1 MTLSQHTRT
10 APRKREALPLSDSG
24 RNMSLLN
31 LGGPGAGKTTLETI
45 LLTQSLRRGFP
56 GITFDP
62 NGSLAPALISR
73 LLRNLQHV
81 SDEEAEA
88 IWRRI
93 RIIDVGNPQVSV
105 PFPIYYQGSARSL
118 WQVSARFLRVL
129 RLAYP
134 KLVSEAPVTWP
145 RIRRVGIMAGCVLA
159 SLSYQLTEIEDLLF
173 NTLEWE
179 KSGKFTEAVRRNPEE
194 AGAVSY
200 FREQYL
206 PLSKSA
212 KSELISPLLDHVFPF
227 VHDPQYRSLFG
238 ASTPG
243 LLLQDVQEL
252 GEEVV
257 FDFHQLTDPETKRF
271 AMLWIF
277 NYVDEFLQQW
287 GRKDVPFVVT
297 VDEFAAMTQQV
308 TDGVNPLA
316 VLIDTLIQQFCRQN
330 NIWFNC
336 SFQSLN
342 QIDSQLRNTLLGVGT
357 IIAGRITTITEA
369 RLLADVLFRTN
380 PYTVKQIRRVW
391 GREDGYYTRPAKNVV
406 IDQFNEFMNL
416 TEQQEQF
423 AKRLVRL
430 PQFSF
435 LCRLATREGEVA
447 DTVIPISI
455 ADVARDSLTGADIA
469 PDQDMV
475 NRVRDRL
482 VARSGIPVATI
493 NKELEARLLPGTI
506 HHPDTAPLLPE
517 QAGHPRRHIP
527 QGSQQAPADRPTL
540 DEHQQAMLAYL
551 VSHPDSPVTEVYKG
565 LGIGAGQGTRL
576 RDSLKALGLVAEL
589 ELRTGSTRGGR
600 PARLLIPSFA
610 AWELVGK
617 DPPSGRGG
625 VLHRHIQQMVVSGA
639 KAKGYR
645 TEVEHKLETGT
656 IVDVALATGDGCR
669 IAVEIAIGSRPERE
683 ITHISNCLRAGFAKV
698 YTVFADEHLL
708 GRTATAL
715 QAALPEEAL
724 QHVRLLPLQQLGQVG

>member
-1 MTLSQHTRT
+1 MLAKQTSH
-10 APRKREALPLSDSG
+10 APKQREALPLSDSG
-24 RNMSLLN
+24 LVMGLAN
-31 LGGPGAGKTTLETI
+31 LGGPGAGKTTLENI
-45 LLTQSLRRGFP
+45 LLTQCLRRGLP
-56 GITFDP
+56 GVAFDP
-62 NGSLAPALISR
+62 NGTLTPALIFR
-73 LLRNLQHV
+73 LLRALQHV

-88 IWRRI
+88 IWRRL

-105 PFPIYYQGSARSL
+105 PFPIYYQGTARSL
-118 WQVSARFLRVL
+118 WAVSARFLRVL

-134 KLVSEAPVTWP
+134 KLVSEAPATWP

-173 NTLEWE
+173 NTMEWE
-179 KSGKFTEAVRRNPEE
+179 RSGKFAEAVRRNPQ
-194 AGAVSY
+194 AARAVAY
-200 FREQYL
+200 FRHQYL
-206 PLSKSA
+206 PLSRSA
-212 KSELISPLLDHVFPF
+212 KAELISPLLDHVFPF
-227 VHDPQYRSLFG
+227 VHDPQLRSLFG
-238 ASTPG
+238 SSTPG
-243 LLLQDVQEL
+243 LRLQEVEQ
-252 GEEVV
+252 GEHVV
-257 FDFHQLTDPETKRF
+257 FDFRNLSDPEHKRF

-277 NYVDEFLQQW
+277 NYLYEYLKQR
-287 GRKDVPFVVT
+287 GRKYTPFVVT

-308 TDGVNPLA
+308 SDGVNPLA
-316 VLIDTLIQQFCRQN
+316 VLFDELIQQYCRN
-330 NIWFNC
+330 NQIWFNC

-342 QIDSQLRNTLLGVGT
+342 QIDHQLRNTVLSLGNL
-357 IIAGRITTITEA
+357 IIGRIPTMAEA
-369 RLLADVLFRTN
+369 RVLADVLLSRDVFR
-380 PYTVKQIRRVW
+380 VKHYRRTW
-391 GREDGYYTRPAKNVV
+391 ASQYFRYAGTAAHYV
-406 IDQFNEFMNL
+406 IDEEPVYLGLDDQLHLNAVRL
-416 TEQQEQF
+416 T
-423 AKRLVRL
+423 RL
-430 PQFSF
+430 PQFHF
-435 LCRLATREGEVA
+435 LCRLSPREGEVSQE
-447 DTVIPISI
+447 VIPISI
-455 ADVARDSLTGADIA
+455 ADVDQDPVTGAYIA

-482 VARSGIPVATI
+482 AGRSGIPVATI

-527 QGSQQAPADRPTL
+527 QGSQHIPADRPTL

-551 VSHPDSPVTEVYKG
+551 VSHPDSPVTAVYKG

-589 ELRTGSTRGGR
+589 ELRTGSTQGGR
-600 PARLLIPSFA
+600 PARLLIPTFA

-639 KAKGYR
+639 KAKGYS

-656 IVDVALATGDGCR
+656 IVDVALATGEGLR

-683 ITHISNCLRAGFAKV
+683 ITHIKHCLGAGFSKV

-708 GRTATAL
+708 GRTATAIHE
-715 QAALPEEAL
+715 AITGEAL
-724 QHVRLLPLQQLGQVG
+724 EKVRLLPLQQLGQVG